1 MAEEGV
7 LQRLVMGIVETVAPN
22 QENIAREI
30 ADYEKAHPRL
40 DRAALADRWA
50 DRICWLFA
58 TEGAVTALPSAI
70 PVLGTAVQVGV
81 EVGTISADL
90 AYMLRCMA
98 GMVMGVGQLYERDQS
113 TPFNHEFVR
122 VLGLW
127 CGVLNLSK
135 KATQKISTKVAVA
148 QFKKVPAEIFKRI
161 NRKVGTTIVT
171 KYGVKRG
178 GIAIGKLVPFGVG
191 AVVGGGFNLATMKAF
206 KAAAIRY
213 YTTEDAVLEE
223 RA

>member
-1 MAEEGV
+1 MADEGT
-7 LQRLVMGIVETVAPN
+7 LQRMVMGVVETVAPD
-22 QENIAREI
+22 QGNIAREI
-30 ADYEKAHPRL
+30 ADYRKAHPDL
-40 DRAALADRWA
+40 DRAALAVKWA
-50 DRICWLFA
+50 DRICWLYA

-70 PVLGTAVQVGV
+70 PGLGTMAQIGV

-90 AYMLRCMA
+90 AYMMRCMA
-98 GMVMGVGQLYERDQS
+98 GMVMGVGQIYERDQD

-135 KATQKISTKVAVA
+135 EATKRVSTKVAVA
-148 QFKKVPAEIFKRI
+148 QFKRVPAEIFKRI

-171 KYGVKRG
+171 KYGTKRG
-178 GIAIGKLVPFGVG
+178 GIAIGRLVPFGVG
-191 AVVGGGFNLATMKAF
+191 AIVGGGFNLATMKAF

-213 YTTEDAVLEE
+213 YATEDAILEE
-223 RA
+223 TD